1 MSAGVDFIPI
11 IPGGTMAKY
20 PPPNPP
26 FIGAKHRGGSQTPT
40 LIVIHSTVGPT
51 KKGSARSIG
60 NYFKRGTVVSSAH
73 YGIDAAEVIQYVG
86 DHTVA
91 YHCGYNQ
98 NSVGLEMCDYPSS
111 TSSARWK
118 DADHKA
124 MLSRTAK
131 LTAELGAAYGI
142 PMRFLS
148 DAKLR
153 KWGENKIA
161 KNGGIV
167 THDQMSRVF
176 KKSSH
181 WDPGKWP
188 AATFLLKAKAARAAL
203 AIKPTPK
210 PESKPVTSH
219 TRWAVRVTGVHATKG
234 GKKLRDLQ
242 PGESFKVIDGSG
254 HGNDG
259 WIETTH
265 HNWVVGTDTTTV
277 DPAAPKVFSVMT
289 WNVEN
294 KGEAD
299 AALDRAE
306 IVKLLDEK
314 KPRYACFQEVY
325 RVDLRGIPGYQTY
338 QAFDGYSADSENRA
352 QAILVRNDVAVK
364 IKQALVMHE
373 KWIGPKM
380 GKEKDPRIHRYTV
393 GNEYDTNIP
402 VATVHVPF
410 TKAAIE
416 ETRKAI
422 IDWMLAMKAAHGI
435 AIVVGDWNGLADEL
449 QAKVGNPAGA
459 KVDGGGLDK
468 AVFLGVKK
476 VKGENLNKRGRSD
489 HPVKIWTFE
498 AS

>member
-1 MSAGVDFIPI
+1 MSAGVDLIPI

-153 KWGENKIA
+153 EWGKNKIA

-219 TRWAVRVTGVHATKG
+219 ARWATRTTGVHDTPNGKKLRDLAAGDRFEVIDGSGHGKGGWVETTFHNWVDGHDTTTEEPSAVTSHTRWAVRVTGVHETKG
-234 GKKLRDLQ
+234 GKKLRDLKV
-242 PGESFKVIDGSG
+242 GESF
-254 HGNDG
+254 
-259 WIETTH
+259 
-265 HNWVVGTDTTTV
+265 
-277 DPAAPKVFSVMT
+277 
-289 WNVEN
+289 
-294 KGEAD
+294 
-299 AALDRAE
+299 
-306 IVKLLDEK
+306 
-314 KPRYACFQEVY
+314 
-325 RVDLRGIPGYQTY
+325 
-338 QAFDGYSADSENRA
+338 
-352 QAILVRNDVAVK
+352 
-364 IKQALVMHE
+364 
-373 KWIGPKM
+373 
-380 GKEKDPRIHRYTV
+380 
-393 GNEYDTNIP
+393 
-402 VATVHVPF
+402 
-410 TKAAIE
+410 
-416 ETRKAI
+416 
-422 IDWMLAMKAAHGI
+422 
-435 AIVVGDWNGLADEL
+435 
-449 QAKVGNPAGA
+449 
-459 KVDGGGLDK
+459 
-468 AVFLGVKK
+468 
-476 VKGENLNKRGRSD
+476 
-489 HPVKIWTFE
+489 
-498 AS
+498 

>member
-1 MSAGVDFIPI
+1 
-11 IPGGTMAKY
+11 MAKY

-153 KWGENKIA
+153 EWGKNKIA

-219 TRWAVRVTGVHATKG
+219 ARWAVRVTGVHETKG
-234 GKKLRDLQ
+234 GKKLRDLKV
-242 PGESFKVIDGSG
+242 GESFKVIDGSG

-265 HNWVVGTDTTTV
+265 HNWVLGKDTSTTAPDAPAGKARLSIMTHNVWNGRNWTKDVLPTLNGILEDHKPDVPCLQECYKAPDLVG
-277 DPAAPKVFSVMT
+277 KV
-289 WNVEN
+289 
-294 KGEAD
+294 
-299 AALDRAE
+299 
-306 IVKLLDEK
+306 
-314 KPRYACFQEVY
+314 
-325 RVDLRGIPGYQTY
+325 PGYAYRY
-338 QAFDGYSADSENRA
+338 QGHGYPPKTEGYVEERADNL
-352 QAILVRNDVAVK
+352 ILVRDGVSVK
-364 IKQALVMHE
+364 ATEAYEMTKSWAGPKAGVMH
-373 KWIGPKM
+373 
-380 GKEKDPRIHRYTV
+380 DPRVFRRVTV
-393 GNEYDTNIP
+393 NKDGQNFRVVN
-402 VATVHVPF
+402 VHGPF
-410 TKAAIE
+410 TAAA
-416 ETRKAI
+416 RKEFLTWARAEFEK
-422 IDWMLAMKAAHGI
+422 LAALGDP
-435 AIVVGDWNGLADEL
+435 VVFIGDWNFKYAELVEAMGPLAT
-449 QAKVGNPAGA
+449 
-459 KVDGGGLDK
+459 VDGAAPDMAVYANCRKTGSKNLGLQ
-468 AVFLGVKK
+468 G
-476 VKGENLNKRGRSD
+476 SD
-489 HPVKIWTFE
+489 THDCKIFEFE